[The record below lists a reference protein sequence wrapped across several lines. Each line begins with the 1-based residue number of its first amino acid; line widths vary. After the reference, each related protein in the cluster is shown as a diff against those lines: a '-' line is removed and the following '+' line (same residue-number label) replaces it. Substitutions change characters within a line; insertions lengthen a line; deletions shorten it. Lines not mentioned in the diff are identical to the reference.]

1 MLPQV
6 SPSPLTSLKEH
17 IGHPNW
23 IYELKHDGFRGI
35 LYIDRDQAW
44 LVSRKGK
51 KFRQFDP
58 LLKQVLR
65 SLKGQRA
72 ILDGEIVVLD
82 EKGRSNFYDLMARR
96 GEPRYY
102 AFDLV
107 WLNRQDLG
115 TKPLLERKR
124 MLRRLIPPND
134 SYLLYVDHLEGD
146 GARFFALVCE
156 LDLEGIICKP
166 RTSRYLFTWIKV
178 KNPNYSQAVGRRE
191 WFERLLTKRSGSPPP
206 GKLRLLLLLPQVG
219 FGQKQSSRLSSDD
232 RDSRTSQRPPRLLT
246 DKRAG

>member
-1 MLPQV
+1 MFPQV
-6 SPSPLTSLKEH
+6 SASPLTSLKEP

-107 WLNRQDLG
+107 WLNGRDLRAQ
-115 TKPLLERKR
+115 PLLERKR
-124 MLRRLIPPND
+124 RLRRLVPLND
-134 SYLLYVDHLEGD
+134 SHLLYVEHLEEGD
-146 GARFFALVCE
+146 GRRFFRLVCGE
-156 LDLEGIICKP
+156 DLEGIICKP
-166 RTSRYLFTWIKV
+166 GTSPYPFTWIKV
-178 KNPNYSQAVGRRE
+178 KNPSYSQAAGRRE
-191 WFERLLTKRSGSPPP
+191 WFDRLL
-206 GKLRLLLLLPQVG
+206 
-219 FGQKQSSRLSSDD
+219 
-232 RDSRTSQRPPRLLT
+232 SQR
-246 DKRAG
+246 

>member
-1 MLPQV
+1 MLPQI
-6 SPSPLTSLKEH
+6 SPSPLTALKEP

-23 IYELKHDGFRGI
+23 IYELKH
-35 LYIDRDQAW
+35 AW

-107 WLNRQDLG
+107 WLNGQDLR
-115 TKPLLERKR
+115 TKPLLEHKR
-124 MLRRLIPPND
+124 RLRRLIPPND
-134 SYLLYVDHLEGD
+134 SHLLYVDHLEGD
-146 GARFFALVCE
+146 GARFFELVCAE
-156 LDLEGIICKP
+156 DLEGIICKP
-166 RTSRYLFTWIKV
+166 GTSRYPFTWIKV
-178 KNPNYSQAVGRRE
+178 KNPN
-191 WFERLLTKRSGSPPP
+191 LLTGC
-206 GKLRLLLLLPQVG
+206 
-219 FGQKQSSRLSSDD
+219 
-232 RDSRTSQRPPRLLT
+232 RTQ
-246 DKRAG
+246 GMV